1 MNDQALILK
10 EIEKILVEQGF
21 GGYPMSQGDAMNWEA
36 DQYKKAHQPAI
47 DVAKKTKNLLQPLID
62 QVAALSRNHLFL
74 DIAMIVTGVI
84 GFILDISVIGA
95 PIGVWFNA
103 ASTSLSIRQAQIYFE
118 EGDNFNGGLY
128 TTFAFLGF
136 AGPIAKGVVSGS
148 KYLKSLFVGA
158 KTVDQVKVNKL
169 ITLMRPGADLT
180 KATVGELEAVNYLGK
195 LSAKNPNIYKNLA
208 LEGGV
213 EFKLLSPLTAWQ
225 VGKKNVVDY
234 FKNNSKDLAKSLA
247 ITVAAIDTGEDLYKT
262 HVAGPKEVITTDY
275 SYVKAVVEKFSPGL
289 DPYSRKAKDLAWNKA
304 KISFM
309 SDGTGTDNA
318 KLKNAWHDPEPY
330 GTQESKDLFSFLS
343 TNRIKKDEKLEANN
357 KPYKEAGGWRPGLP
371 VPYKYWTSSYKAA
384 IKKYPDAYAT
394 DPVTDMPEDEFIH
407 NSLGL

>member
-10 EIEKILVEQGF
+10 EIEKILVEQGS
-21 GGYPMSQGDAMNWEA
+21 GIIYPSQAET
-36 DQYKKAHQPAI
+36 QYWQQAHQPVI
-47 DVAKKTKNLLQPLID
+47 DTYKTYVKPVVKNLLQPLID

-136 AGPIAKGVVSGS
+136 AGPIAKGIVSGS

-169 ITLMRPGADLT
+169 ITLMGKNADLT
-180 KATVGELEAVNYLGK
+180 KATAGELEAVNYLGN
-195 LSAKNPNIYKNLA
+195 LSAKNPNIFKNLA

-213 EFKLLSPLTAWQ
+213 EFNLLTSRTAFQ
-225 VGKKNVVDY
+225 IGKKNVVDY

-309 SDGTGTDNA
+309 SDGTGTDNT

-330 GTQESKDLFSFLS
+330 GTQESNDSFIS
-343 TNRIKKDEKLEANN
+343 TNRIGKDEKLDANN
-357 KPYKEAGGWRPGLP
+357 KPYIEAGGWRPGLP
-371 VPYKYWTSSYKAA
+371 VPPKYWTSRYEAA
-384 IKKYPDAYAT
+384 MKRDQAADDVKEDA
-394 DPVTDMPEDEFIH
+394 DMPEDESIH